1 MKVVHIS
8 IVKIC
13 MIQDGWEQQYAT
25 LTSIVNKLQ
34 QTNNKQQVNQFK
46 MLAVDRDKKIH
57 SQITNI
63 NHCCY

>member
-13 MIQDGWEQQYAT
+13 MIQDGWEQQYAI
-25 LTSIVNKLQ
+25 LTFLVNKLQ

-46 MLAVDRDKKIH
+46 MLAVNYDTKIH